1 MKDLYGLL
9 DVARAATD
17 DDIRKAYRR
26 LARKHHPDANPD
38 DPHAEER
45 FKEIQQAYETLSTPK
60 RRRAYDEGYRPSPQ
74 SRAASPRVATG
85 GGPRGRTTGPVDLS
99 GLLRKSGS
107 VSGGQREINWQLRV
121 EDIEDVARISKILGV
136 DLTRLVKLAG
146 KGVRIKAS
154 ASFENGEATTSR
166 YAATDGLGSKPRK
179 PPNRRRPENR
189 LMCHREGEMAR
200 IAGVEFLCGRGAG
213 SSRLRATR

>member
-1 MKDLYGLL
+1 LPIKDPYRML

-17 DDIRKAYRR
+17 DDIRKAYRQ

-45 FKEIQQAYETLSTPK
+45 FKEIQQAYETLSNPK
-60 RRRAYDEGYRPSPQ
+60 RRLAYDEGYRPSPQ
-74 SRAASPRVATG
+74 RRAASPRVATG
-85 GGPRGRTTGPVDLS
+85 GGPRGRTSGPVDLS

-107 VSGGQREINWQLRV
+107 VSGGQREINWQFRV

-146 KGVRIKAS
+146 KDVRMKAS
-154 ASFENGEATTSR
+154 ASFENGGATSR
-166 YAATDGLGSKPRK
+166 NAAADGMGRKPRK
-179 PPNRRRPENR
+179 PPIPPKPPK
-189 LMCHREGEMAR
+189 
-200 IAGVEFLCGRGAG
+200 
-213 SSRLRATR
+213 TRKPPDAP